1 MTRAGALLGRSKNL
15 LFLCAFFLIL
25 ALGLMATQFKAALE
39 RREAGEGETKTAKPE
54 LFFGFRV
61 LTRNRYLLVLSG
73 FMLVGFAVPRILD
86 FQLNQALHATYAG
99 DPEKAADEIA
109 AYMGLFMMIVLV
121 AAYLVHILI
130 TNRILKKLGFRTALV
145 IAPAVLLGGAAAGF
159 FISGTGNPW
168 RTYAALMR
176 GADKSLSFSLSQS
189 TREILFLPVSQAV
202 KVKAK
207 VVIDLFVGKFGDA
220 LAALMIILVK
230 GERTFLGLDFK
241 RRLLAVL
248 VVFLFAW
255 IVLGRRVV
263 REYVEAVKSHLHLRW
278 PDADKVVL
286 EHVDLDATKLV
297 FDTLESRSRSSVLY
311 ALNLMDLVDKDKL
324 TPELRR
330 IIAGRSAEIE
340 AGSMDA
346 LLGLDGTALLPEAD
360 DVLDERDLG
369 LQVREVMNLDV
380 YQKLM
385 KRRLSETARETTSA
399 ALTSQMEIAKALG
412 MMQPDSP
419 LVREL
424 LPLLRHDSPEVAG
437 YALES
442 AGRLRRR
449 EFIPAILPHLSRR
462 ATSAAALEALVAYG
476 GAIAGTLV
484 DSLLDPSESLS
495 VRQAI
500 PEVLAR
506 TGSPRAARLL
516 LAALGRD
523 GTLDGEIIEA
533 LFRLKANHP
542 GIVFEEDAVRKNV
555 FRLARAAAGLI
566 VALADAQAG
575 RSAALEAD
583 LEVALTRRLKMLFEL
598 LSLVYPHEDVLRA
611 YQNYRQGS
619 KRSTD
624 YALELLEQI
633 LPRDVQDAILPLL
646 EDLPVEE
653 KARRLRKL
661 QE

>member
-1 MTRAGALLGRSKNL
+1 
-15 LFLCAFFLIL
+15 
-25 ALGLMATQFKAALE
+25 
-39 RREAGEGETKTAKPE
+39 
-54 LFFGFRV
+54 
-61 LTRNRYLLVLSG
+61 
-73 FMLVGFAVPRILD
+73 
-86 FQLNQALHATYAG
+86 
-99 DPEKAADEIA
+99 
-109 AYMGLFMMIVLV
+109 
-121 AAYLVHILI
+121 
-130 TNRILKKLGFRTALV
+130 
-145 IAPAVLLGGAAAGF
+145 
-159 FISGTGNPW
+159 
-168 RTYAALMR
+168 
-176 GADKSLSFSLSQS
+176 
-189 TREILFLPVSQAV
+189 
-202 KVKAK
+202 
-207 VVIDLFVGKFGDA
+207 
-220 LAALMIILVK
+220 
-230 GERTFLGLDFK
+230 
-241 RRLLAVL
+241 
-248 VVFLFAW
+248 
-255 IVLGRRVV
+255 
-263 REYVEAVKSHLHLRW
+263 
-278 PDADKVVL
+278 
-286 EHVDLDATKLV
+286 
-297 FDTLESRSRSSVLY
+297 
-311 ALNLMDLVDKDKL
+311 
-324 TPELRR
+324 
-330 IIAGRSAEIE
+330 
-340 AGSMDA
+340 MDA